1 MAASTREVYLLL
13 RARDEASRVVRGF
26 SSELLRSAAA
36 AQAAALRAEAVTK
49 RQEAARLR
57 AAGAT
62 RAQTASLMAQAKALD
77 DEAKRIQ
84 AAERDH
90 RRFAQSLTAV
100 SGALQTLGIGFTI
113 AGAAALGFLFSA
125 SKDWQE
131 YQRQVALT
139 RTQVDG
145 FSASMQELGDIGLD
159 VARRIPIAF
168 EEIQPALYNIF
179 SSTNANL
186 KQSQILLEGFSKA
199 AVAGQTDIQTAS
211 KGTIAIMNAYNIP
224 FEKVNRVLDIQFEL
238 VRKGVGTYE
247 EFANVFGR
255 VVPSATRAGQSFE
268 TVAAMLAYMTRN
280 GQSAAM
286 ASTSAARAL
295 EALTHPKTVERLE
308 KMGVSVLDAK
318 GNFLPLIDVLEQLR
332 DRIMKLPPAE
342 RVGALFELL
351 KGAGGTI
358 QARRFIEQVLLRS
371 GELEDFRDLLQSMGD
386 ASGVMESKF
395 AEMSDTAAAKMQLLS
410 NRWQVLKVTIGE
422 AATPV
427 LLQIVDVISG
437 MLEAFNRLDPG
448 TKNLITQFIAWGAIA
463 SVLVGI
469 LIMVLGVIAGL
480 VAAFVAAGSEILVVI
495 GVIAGVIAIVAAAA
509 AGFVTLWKRSDE
521 LRGAFS
527 GLKGAILDFWN
538 NGAKPAFET
547 LIKLWQDRVAPAAA
561 KVADAIG
568 SYLATAIGFV
578 SGVIRDQLIPMLQ
591 WAVEWYHNNEESVN
605 RAIGYI
611 ITFATWVAKLGGI
624 LLAVFVG
631 TIGAVV
637 VGSIMTLIGV
647 IMGLVMAWTYT
658 VDAAIAAAHW
668 LQKTWNAVKDFVL
681 GIWNIIKSSTETAW
695 RGIMSILEAVW
706 NTIRDTAVS
715 WGNGIKDFV
724 VGIWNI
730 LKFLTQ
736 TAWQGIL
743 SILQAIWSRIGGTV
757 TSWGNNV
764 KSFVTSAWNSVKS
777 TTQSIWNAFYTIIK
791 TQLDN
796 AYNRIKSIMNSAKNV
811 FSSAGKWLYNAGRA
825 IIQGLIDGITSK
837 INALT
842 SKLKGVTNTIK
853 SFLPFSPAKR
863 GPLSGRG
870 NPYYSGQAIAN
881 LVAKGIWNKAGQVEA
896 AAAMLARQFSLE
908 EPVIGSRAPITGQT
922 AFARV
927 GVGSQEE
934 SASRIVNTTINV
946 YTQEID
952 PKRQAAE
959 LGFLLEGKLG

>member
-427 LLQIVDVISG
+427 LLQIVDVVSN

-480 VAAFVAAGSEILVVI
+480 VAAFVAAGSEILIVI

-521 LRGAFS
+521 LRSAFS

-547 LIKLWQDRVAPAAA
+547 LVKIWQDRVAPAAA

-578 SGVIRDQLIPMLQ
+578 SGMIRDQLIPMLQ
-591 WAVEWYHNNEESVN
+591 WAVEWYHNNEASVN
-605 RAIGYI
+605 RAIDVV
-611 ITFATWVAKLGGI
+611 ITFASWVVKLGGI

-658 VDAAIAAAHW
+658 VDAVIAAANW
-668 LQKTWNAVKDFVL
+668 LQQAWNTVWSAVSGFFISVWNGIVGFLQATWNA
-681 GIWNIIKSSTETAW
+681 IKLA
-695 RGIMSILEAVW
+695 
-706 NTIRDTAVS
+706 
-715 WGNGIKDFV
+715 
-724 VGIWNI
+724 
-730 LKFLTQ
+730 TQ
-736 TAWQGIL
+736 IAWQGIL

-757 TSWGNNV
+757 TSWGNTIKNAV
-764 KSFVTSAWNSVKS
+764 SSAWNTVKS
-777 TTQSIWNAFYTIIK
+777 VTQTIWNAFYLIIK
-791 TQLDN
+791 AQLDS
-796 AYNRIKSIMNSAKNV
+796 AYNRVKSIMNSVKNV
-811 FSSAGKWLYNAGRA
+811 FSGAGKWLYNAGRA

-842 SKLKGVTNTIK
+842 SKLKSVTQTIK
-853 SFLPFSPAKR
+853 NYLPFSPAKK

-870 NPYYSGQAIAN
+870 NPYYSGQSIAN

-934 SASRIVNTTINV
+934 SASKIVNTTINV

-952 PKRQAAE
+952 PKRHSAE